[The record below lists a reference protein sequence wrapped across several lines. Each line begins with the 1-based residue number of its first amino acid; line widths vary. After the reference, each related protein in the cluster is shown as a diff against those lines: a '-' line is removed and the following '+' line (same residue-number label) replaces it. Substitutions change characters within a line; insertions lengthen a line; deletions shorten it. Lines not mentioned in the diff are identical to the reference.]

1 MFEEEAYKLLL
12 SRPEYKKYRIV
23 KPLGVAAYCA
33 FVGFLGYGTVKMSVT
48 DTGENGTVFV
58 FYGIVALF
66 VWSAFYML
74 KRMITVRKPPE
85 CYFAMIT
92 DVRQRVDSLGQQKR
106 PHTVTEY
113 QIERQ
118 DDSVVPVLYQ
128 EWARDIGSAIGHE
141 NTNHKIGDRV
151 LYFMDSTNLQYIIV
165 IGQSE

>member
-33 FVGFLGYGTVKMSVT
+33 FVGFLGYGAVHMSVT
-48 DTGENGTVFV
+48 DTGESGAVV
-58 FYGIVALF
+58 VIYGIVALF
-66 VWSAFYML
+66 AWIGFFMI

-85 CYFAMIT
+85 CYFATIM
-92 DVRQRVDSLGQQKR
+92 DVRERVESLGQKR

-128 EWARDIGSAIGHE
+128 EWTRDIGSAIGHE